1 MLVRTQSVIRPVRTW
16 HYIFGAPT
24 KSIAYVVCPRTKC
37 RVEEWRGSLGHAA
50 TPRFHSPLIEPDG
63 PSYGI
68 RLSDKTSDL
77 RPREAVSKRPQL
89 DESQRAV
96 EVLVP
101 KASRSRVADLV
112 LVA

>member
-1 MLVRTQSVIRPVRTW
+1 M
-16 HYIFGAPT
+16 
-24 KSIAYVVCPRTKC
+24 
-37 RVEEWRGSLGHAA
+37 GHAA

-77 RPREAVSKRPQL
+77 RPREAVSKLLPQL
-89 DESQRAV
+89 DEFQRAV